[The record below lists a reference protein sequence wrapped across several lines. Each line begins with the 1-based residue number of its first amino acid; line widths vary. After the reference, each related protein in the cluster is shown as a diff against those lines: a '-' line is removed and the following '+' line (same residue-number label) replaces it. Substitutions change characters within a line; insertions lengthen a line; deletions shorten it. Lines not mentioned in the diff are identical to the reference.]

1 MQSNPSNTDAQN
13 GPAQRRRGGRPTAD
27 QAGEA
32 DRRILDAAT
41 KLFLESGFDATS
53 CDQVL
58 ALAGA
63 GKATLYARY
72 ANKEELFAAV
82 VHRAV
87 SGMGSPALE
96 ARQDMPVQERLR
108 TAGRGFLA
116 RATAGEAV
124 ELMRVCLASARRMPE
139 YARLV
144 DRVERERAVE
154 CVVLALAGGGAAA
167 GEGGRAARVAELFV
181 DMVFVAPR
189 MRSLVGDAQEQREA
203 GVARRVDEAVELL
216 ARAGWL
222 DEFDTP

>member
-1 MQSNPSNTDAQN
+1 MQSNPSNTDAQD
-13 GPAQRRRGGRPTAD
+13 GPPKRRRGGRPAAD

-41 KLFLESGFDATS
+41 SLFLESGFDATS

-82 VHRAV
+82 VRRAV
-87 SGMGSPALE
+87 SGMGLLALE
-96 ARQDMPVQERLR
+96 VGQDMPVQERLR
-108 TAGRGFLA
+108 TVGRAFLA
-116 RATAGEAV
+116 RATTGEAV

-139 YARLV
+139 YARMV

-154 CVVLALAGGGAAA
+154 CVVLALAGR
-167 GEGGRAARVAELFV
+167 EGGRAPQVAELFV

-189 MRSLVGDAQEQREA
+189 MRVLVGEGQEQRAA
-203 GVARRVDEAVELL
+203 GLARRVDEAVELL